1 MPTEDLRKLIYA
13 GEPVGYAKKGDEI
26 QFLDGDGFLPWSRSV
41 HHSVFREDR
50 LILQNR
56 RKDKVSSDIWLVNS

>member
-41 HHSVFREDR
+41 HDSVFREDR
-50 LILQNR
+50 LIL
-56 RKDKVSSDIWLVNS
+56 